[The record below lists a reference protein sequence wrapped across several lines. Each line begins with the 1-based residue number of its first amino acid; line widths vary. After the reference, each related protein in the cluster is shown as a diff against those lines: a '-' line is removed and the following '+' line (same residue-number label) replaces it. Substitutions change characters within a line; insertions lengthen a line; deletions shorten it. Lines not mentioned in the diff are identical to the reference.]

1 MRLYETM
8 VIFQPGQETEA
19 VRASADRFGA
29 LVTDR
34 GGTINRVDVWGRR
47 RFAFEIKHVKDGTY
61 VVFEMMA
68 APEAMTELDRVLSIS
83 DEVVRH
89 KIVRLPDTGIPAV
102 VPTVYEEREE
112 SERPRFPRE
121 GSKEADR

>member
-8 VIFQPGQETEA
+8 VIFHPGQETEA

-68 APEAMTELDRVLSIS
+68 TPEAMTELDRVLSIS

-102 VPTVYEEREE
+102 VPTVYEERDEP
-112 SERPRFPRE
+112 ERPRYPRE
-121 GSKEADR
+121 GSKEAER